1 MDVDGCGGDH
11 TDGSFRNTAVCR
23 KNSREGQVRAQ
34 HRSSLVRTELS
45 RAQRPLQLLEGW
57 VGTQTPAHCAVIA
70 VKMHWQAASLSPVT
84 YFIPRYIK

>member
-23 KNSREGQVRAQ
+23 KNSGEGQVRAQ

-57 VGTQTPAHCAVIA
+57 VGTLYSDSCKNALAG
-70 VKMHWQAASLSPVT
+70 S
-84 YFIPRYIK
+84 IPLTCYLFYTQVH

>member
-23 KNSREGQVRAQ
+23 KNSGEGQVRAQ

-45 RAQRPLQLLEGW
+45 SFWRAGW
-57 VGTQTPAHCAVIA
+57 AHCTVIA